1 MNTVLNS
8 TQILIT
14 FLFCFVAHY
23 CLYFCSR
30 RYIYCFTFYLCCFGG
45 GGVGVSFTFSVMCV
59 KPILYW
65 SIQLFGTVWSC
76 KPVLAEFSECE
87 RFFFSHGVT
96 VKPEIIFFTE
106 LSFAVFSWIFLYNL
120 LLFCFFGWL
129 RTLCVNKIIIIKKLK
144 NDMRFWFITTE
155 ASIDLPRNCSHQ
167 PVKWLNNGADL

>member
-30 RYIYCFTFYLCCFGG
+30 RYIYCFLL
-45 GGVGVSFTFSVMCV
+45 V
-59 KPILYW
+59 
-65 SIQLFGTVWSC
+65 LFWWWWCRCLFHIFCYVCKTHLVLKYPAVWYC
-76 KPVLAEFSECE
+76 LVVQTCPGWIFRVWE
-87 RFFFSHGVT
+87 FFFSHGVT

-129 RTLCVNKIIIIKKLK
+129 RTLCVNKIIIIIKKLK

>member
-87 RFFFSHGVT
+87 SFFSLMVWQLNLRSSFSLSFPLLCFH
-96 VKPEIIFFTE
+96 EYFFIIF
-106 LSFAVFSWIFLYNL
+106 
-120 LLFCFFGWL
+120 FCFFGWL
-129 RTLCVNKIIIIKKLK
+129 RTLCVNKIIIIIKKLK

-167 PVKWLNNGADL
+167 PVKWLNNL